1 MVNQGSLFILFS
13 KSNRPSTY
21 CELLLSHDWERLL
34 PEGKEKKVV
43 WTSTKQI
50 SPHLVEMN
58 SEGAFWRNNFWTMYI
73 LLDYN
78 YLRKTQGQLDILTLF
93 QNSFQQVVLAESSN
107 VQSLEET
114 YLLDGAYIKY
124 FFSQI
129 WTMAWQCLEAFHKL
143 CLPQNLIMFTYIL
156 WCLLQQP
163 QSHMTW
169 HECMALIATRVIPV
183 YERPF

>member
-73 LLDYN
+73 LHIHSDSMDYN

-93 QNSFQQVVLAESSN
+93 QNSFQQVVLAESSK
-107 VQSLEET
+107 ET

-124 FFSQI
+124 FFSLKFEP
-129 WTMAWQCLEAFHKL
+129 WPGNVWKLSTNCVCHKTLL
-143 CLPQNLIMFTYIL
+143 CLRTFYDVCCSNRNRTCRCVCGHRDVGTSKF
-156 WCLLQQP
+156 WQP
-163 QSHMTW
+163 
-169 HECMALIATRVIPV
+169 P
-183 YERPF
+183 